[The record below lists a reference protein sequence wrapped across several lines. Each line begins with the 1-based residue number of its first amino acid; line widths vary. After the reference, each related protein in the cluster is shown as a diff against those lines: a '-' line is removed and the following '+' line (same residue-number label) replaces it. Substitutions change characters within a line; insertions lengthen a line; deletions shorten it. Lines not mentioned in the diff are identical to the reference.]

1 MITLGARLLRALLK
15 KRGITL
21 NAFCNEKT
29 LDYAWVHRVMT
40 GQRGQRVSI
49 DFAKAIFDASC
60 GEIPL
65 EAWSS
70 ATLAPPDN
78 DGPNT
83 AQEAA

>member
-1 MITLGARLLRALLK
+1 MLA

-21 NAFCNEKT
+21 NAFCHEKT

-40 GQRGQRVSI
+40 GRRGQRVSI
-49 DFAKAIFDASC
+49 DFAKAIFEASN

-70 ATLAPPDN
+70 ATLAPAN
-78 DGPNT
+78 DGDRDGS
-83 AQEAA
+83 QEAA